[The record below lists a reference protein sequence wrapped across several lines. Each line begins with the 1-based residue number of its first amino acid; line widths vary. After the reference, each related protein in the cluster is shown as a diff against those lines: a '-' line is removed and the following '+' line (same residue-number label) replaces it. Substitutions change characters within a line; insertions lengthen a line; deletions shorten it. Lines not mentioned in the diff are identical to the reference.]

1 MSSPRTGGPWLR
13 PSLGLGRSAL
23 DRAMFVGLAR
33 FFDEG
38 HAKAAHGDFNR
49 SGGGTVTTG
58 LATTVALEYQ

>member
-1 MSSPRTGGPWLR
+1 
-13 PSLGLGRSAL
+13 
-23 DRAMFVGLAR
+23 MFVGLAR